1 MRLFNGTEYLE
12 KQKSYTAGPWG
23 ENGEEILYPTSKI
36 TPEMWDDIGYLPCVR
51 ADVPDG
57 QRAVGWASPV
67 LEDGRYIRHPLAL
80 EPVSNRVI
88 DRDEFIDRFTIPEQ
102 QAILAAALTDLEV
115 TAIYTEFLAAP
126 PINLDNPDTIQAV
139 NALVEKGILADGR
152 QTEILAP
159 A

>member
-1 MRLFNGTEYLE
+1 MKYYNGTDFLQPKNY
-12 KQKSYTAGPWG
+12 QRGPWG
-23 ENGEEILYPTSKI
+23 EDGAEIQLPVNVI

-80 EPVSNRVI
+80 ESVSNRVI

-139 NALVEKGILADGR
+139 NALEVKGVIGEGR
-152 QTEILAP
+152 AVEILA
-159 A
+159 